1 MIVLGTLSASYVAPG
16 ARYPL
21 SMTPDAPTLLP
32 GDPWTP
38 ELAARFIREYDCDV
52 SAEGIR
58 LQAEMGIHGQLYV
71 HRYDV
76 EMILRLTP
84 RRTMDAQPLAHVQVR
99 LVSGAIHSATVSVLW
114 ETGDV
119 IVRGWP
125 LDAESGWVMR

>member
-1 MIVLGTLSASYVAPG
+1 
-16 ARYPL
+16 
-21 SMTPDAPTLLP
+21 MTHDATAILP

-38 ELAARFIREYDCDV
+38 ELAARFILSYDRDV
-52 SAEGIR
+52 SAEVAR
-58 LQAEMGIHGQLYV
+58 LRDEMGRHGQLYV

-99 LVSGAIHSATVSVLW
+99 LVSGTIHSATVSVLW
-114 ETGDV
+114 ADGGV

-125 LDAESGWVMR
+125 LDEGSGWVVR